1 MHTQSQQSAENQKST
16 GNGDHLC
23 NQITEHPPTIVKGFE
38 KTGQLQNIQ
47 KFFEILPNMDVRQQK
62 SNIDKQHNEHLM
74 IQDSAE
80 ISSTSSPIKKF
91 FEIPDENANNSLGD
105 ENLYDDSDFVETEV
119 E

>member
-1 MHTQSQQSAENQKST
+1 
-16 GNGDHLC
+16 
-23 NQITEHPPTIVKGFE
+23 
-38 KTGQLQNIQ
+38 
-47 KFFEILPNMDVRQQK
+47 
-62 SNIDKQHNEHLM
+62 M

-91 FEIPDENANNSLGD
+91 FEIPDENANNSLCD